1 MEKDEAEESILLFRA
16 DDPAALTKHLRQILS
31 HKLKDYALIEH
42 IVQDVPTLPEMRPI
56 ENYLPEFVE
65 RVAQQIRDWLG
76 VGETCPLGDVLALLE
91 NKGLKVILHPM
102 PTAVSGF
109 SAFTETAGATIF
121 INANH
126 PSDRQF
132 FTALHELAH
141 LIFHRHEYHQPQQKV
156 SRTDAKEKAA
166 NHFAGAVLLSEA
178 ILLQELQAY
187 KNCWLPEPLLID
199 IKQRYS
205 VSMRTVIYRAYQI
218 GLISEKQ
225 RGQQIGQ
232 LNKKYGKE
240 SEPIELTIVNHLTR
254 LERLVYLALIKE
266 EITISRAA
274 EILGQ
279 PLMEVRN
286 ALSQWLEEFQPCS

>member
-1 MEKDEAEESILLFRA
+1 MLFR
-16 DDPAALTKHLRQILS
+16 S
-31 HKLKDYALIEH
+31 
-42 IVQDVPTLPEMRPI
+42 
-56 ENYLPEFVE
+56 
-65 RVAQQIRDWLG
+65 
-76 VGETCPLGDVLALLE
+76 
-91 NKGLKVILHPM
+91 
-102 PTAVSGF
+102 VSQ
-109 SAFTETAGATIF
+109 S
-121 INANH
+121 
-126 PSDRQF
+126 R
-132 FTALHELAH
+132 
-141 LIFHRHEYHQPQQKV
+141 YHSPQQKV